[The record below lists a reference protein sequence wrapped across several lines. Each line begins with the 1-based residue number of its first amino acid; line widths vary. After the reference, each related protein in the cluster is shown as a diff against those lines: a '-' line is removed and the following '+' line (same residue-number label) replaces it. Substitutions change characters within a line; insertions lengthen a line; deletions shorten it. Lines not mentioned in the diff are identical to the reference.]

1 MKGAWLTASVPFV
14 GALLAFAVLKRVHG
28 ELVEDSLYFIVG
40 ILVLGAA
47 ALGSLVAALAY
58 DPGDYLRRAWTLMGW
73 CFGLLVLNTL
83 LFRSYGHAQVR
94 TLSMGA
100 AFMSGAL
107 LVVANVSNALGILR
121 VAGAWRVAG
130 LDLRVLPAVRWGAT
144 LTTLA
149 IAIALV
155 GGTLSRSVQN
165 VVAQNWGSLP
175 SIASDLGTLAILAVV
190 APILLTALALRGG
203 SLGWP
208 WMMLGLSGLG
218 WLFYSASSVLGPVL
232 GVDPATARPFE
243 AALRVFACVS
253 QLSAGLLQASVL
265 AESEQPLPLPAAA
278 GRR

>member
-1 MKGAWLTASVPFV
+1 MKGAWLTASVPFL
-14 GALLAFAVLKRVHG
+14 GALAAFAVLQRVHG
-28 ELVEDSLYFIVG
+28 ALIEDSLYFIVG

-47 ALGSLVAALAY
+47 ALGSLVAALAF

-73 CFGLLVLNTL
+73 CFGLLVVNTL

-100 AFMSGAL
+100 AAVSGAL
-107 LVVANVSNALGILR
+107 VVVANLSNVLGLVR
-121 VAGAWRVAG
+121 VARAWKVSG
-130 LDLRVLPAVRWGAT
+130 LDLRVSAAVRWGAS
-144 LTTLA
+144 LTALA

-165 VVAQNWGSLP
+165 VLAQSWGSLP
-175 SIASDLGTLAILAVV
+175 SIASDLGTLAILALV
-190 APILLTALALRGG
+190 APILLTARALRGG

-208 WMMLGLSGLG
+208 WTMLYLSGLG
-218 WLFYSASSVLGPVL
+218 WLLYSASSVLGPVL
-232 GVDPATARPFE
+232 GIDPATQRPFE
-243 AALRVFACVS
+243 AALRVFACAS

-265 AESEQPLPLPAAA
+265 AESEQPLPLPAL